1 MVAGVSLTPG
11 TVALVALL
19 VGGVFF
25 TLTAAVG
32 IFRLPDG
39 YTRSHAAVAFGPSE
53 TLKVGLLA
61 LFVLVTAPT
70 AAHAVAR
77 AAADAGFEPWVRPS
91 EQVLADGGD
100 GDTDGSEVFR

>member
-1 MVAGVSLTPG
+1 M
-11 TVALVALL
+11 
-19 VGGVFF
+19 
-25 TLTAAVG
+25 
-32 IFRLPDG
+32 
-39 YTRSHAAVAFGPSE
+39 SHAASKSE